1 LSTKKF
7 TGLVSGH
14 YNNRYT
20 MAVADSTK
28 NVELVAIVVDKNAII
43 FMEQKRFNCPM
54 AVQLVHG
61 ENAFEF

>member
-1 LSTKKF
+1 
-7 TGLVSGH
+7 
-14 YNNRYT
+14 